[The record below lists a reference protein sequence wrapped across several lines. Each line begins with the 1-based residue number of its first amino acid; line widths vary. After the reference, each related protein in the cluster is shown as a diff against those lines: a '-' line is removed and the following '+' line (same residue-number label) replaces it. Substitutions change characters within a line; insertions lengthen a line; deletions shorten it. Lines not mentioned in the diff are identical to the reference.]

1 MTGGGPGGGSN
12 DREGRIAGA
21 DAALLFRVGRESFA
35 APLAEVE
42 EAVDVTALH
51 ELPGAT
57 GALRGVVVVR
67 EALVPAYSAE
77 AVLGA
82 RAEAP
87 ATALVIRRGDA
98 RLALL
103 VDDVIDVIAIPR
115 DGLQP
120 APGGGMAGDVVVGVA
135 PHGARLVALLDVGAL
150 VAALGGGQSV
160 EGQGDVKPQETA

>member
-1 MTGGGPGGGSN
+1 MSEGEM

-21 DAALLFRVGRESFA
+21 DAALLFRVGREAFA

-42 EAVDVTALH
+42 EAVDVTTLH
-51 ELPGAT
+51 DLPGAV

-67 EALVPAYSAE
+67 DALVPAYSAE
-77 AVLGA
+77 VALGA

-87 ATALVIRRGDA
+87 ATALVVRRGDA

-115 DGLQP
+115 EGLQP
-120 APGGGMAGDVVVGVA
+120 APGGAAAGVVLGVA
-135 PHGARLVALLDVGAL
+135 PHGAHLVALLDMGAL

-160 EGQGDVKPQETA
+160 EGQGDATQQETA

>member
-1 MTGGGPGGGSN
+1 MNEHGI

-21 DAALLFRVGRESFA
+21 GAALLFRVGRESFA

-42 EAVDVTALH
+42 EAVDVAALH

-67 EALVPAYSAE
+67 DALVPAYAPD

-82 RAEAP
+82 RAGAP
-87 ATALVIRRGDA
+87 STALILRRGDA
-98 RLALL
+98 RVALL
-103 VDDVIDVIAIPR
+103 VDDVIDVIAMPR
-115 DGLQP
+115 DALQP
-120 APGGGMAGDVVVGVA
+120 APGGSIAGDVVLGVA
-135 PHGARLVALLDVGAL
+135 SRGPQLVALLDLSAL

-160 EGQGDVKPQETA
+160 EGQGDAAKQQETV

>member
-1 MTGGGPGGGSN
+1 MSESVA

-42 EAVDVTALH
+42 EAVDVATLH
-51 ELPGAT
+51 DLPGAT

-67 EALVPAYSAE
+67 DALVPAYSAE

-87 ATALVIRRGDA
+87 ATVLVVRRGDT

-103 VDDVIDVIAIPR
+103 VDDVIDVIPIPR
-115 DGLQP
+115 EGLQP
-120 APGGGMAGDVVVGVA
+120 APGGGASGVVVGVA
-135 PHGARLVALLDVGAL
+135 PHGARLVALLDMGAL

-160 EGQGDVKPQETA
+160 EGQGDATQQETA